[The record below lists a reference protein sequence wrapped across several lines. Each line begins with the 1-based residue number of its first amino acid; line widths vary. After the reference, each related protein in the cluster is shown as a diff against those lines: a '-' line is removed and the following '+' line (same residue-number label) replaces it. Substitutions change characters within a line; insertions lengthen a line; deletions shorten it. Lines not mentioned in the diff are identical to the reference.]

1 MPPIEQWIS
10 AAPPLLQRHATPGRI
25 ALLRQFLTFGVVG
38 VICFVVDTATVYAL
52 RDALG
57 LYVAGLVSYVTAAS
71 VGWALNRVWTFRA
84 VGPQPRLQQWSRF
97 VVANAVGL
105 VLNRG
110 VYFALIT
117 WSQTC
122 MQHPVLALAAG
133 AVAGMFVNFALNR
146 RLVFR

>member
-10 AAPPLLQRHATPGRI
+10 AAPPLLQRHATPARI

-38 VICFVVDTATVYAL
+38 VICFVVDSATVYAL

-71 VGWALNRVWTFRA
+71 VGWALNRAWTFRA

-97 VVANAVGL
+97 VMANAVGL

-122 MQHPVLALAAG
+122 AQHPVLALAAG

>member
-1 MPPIEQWIS
+1 MPPIEQWMS

-52 RDALG
+52 RGALG

-71 VGWALNRVWTFRA
+71 VGWALNRAWTFRA

-122 MQHPVLALAAG
+122 RQHPVLALAAG